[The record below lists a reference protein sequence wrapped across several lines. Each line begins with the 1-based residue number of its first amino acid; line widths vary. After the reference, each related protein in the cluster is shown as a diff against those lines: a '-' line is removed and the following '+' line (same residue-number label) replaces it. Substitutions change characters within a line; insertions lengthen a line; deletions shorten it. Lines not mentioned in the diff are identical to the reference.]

1 MYLFY
6 SYLAVLKSVKKV
18 LRLCVRVAKLLKT
31 LFYYRL
37 FSYLR
42 THEKQVCYE

>member
-1 MYLFY
+1 MNLF
-6 SYLAVLKSVKKV
+6 LQQPIMLIKVKKV